1 MSSWKKVLLGSV
13 TIVSALALVACGK
26 GSTSNDTAKKTTTP
40 AVAGTVK
47 LWVDTTKVPYY
58 KDIVKDFNKKYPKV
72 KVTVTQS
79 PNGSA
84 NAKTDVGKDPSKAAD
99 VFEVPN
105 DQLGSMADQGY
116 INPLS
121 PTAEKTVKSDMV
133 QAAADGVTWKGK
145 MYGYPTSQQ
154 AQTLYYNKSKLTEDD
169 VKSWDTLTKKGVLA
183 TDFTNAYNFYPVFL
197 SAGTYL
203 YGKDGETLKG
213 TDVNSDKGVAAM
225 TWFAQ
230 QKANKGVMQTSNA
243 LNQLK
248 SGNAAAILDGPWD
261 AANIKKI
268 LGENFAVAPYPTINV
283 GGKEVQMQAFLGIG
297 CFAVNSHTATKNQKA
312 AATLADFVTNKA
324 SQLVVYKNSGAIPV
338 DKSAQADSTV
348 AADPVAKAVITMSDT
363 GYSTIMP
370 KMTQMATF
378 WNLSAP
384 LINGAYNGSIKSAQ
398 YADKL
403 QTFVDAISK

>member
-1 MSSWKKVLLGSV
+1 MKSLSKVLLGSA
-13 TIVSALALVACGK
+13 TLLAAITLAACGK
-26 GSTSNDTAKKTTTP
+26 SNNESTSSDSDT
-40 AVAGTVK
+40 VSGTVK

-58 KDIVKDFNKKYPKV
+58 KTIVKDFNKQYPDV

-121 PTAEKTVKSDMV
+121 PAATKAVKKNSV
-133 QAAADGVTWKGK
+133 AVASEAVTWDGK

-154 AQTLYYNKSKLTEDD
+154 AQTLYYNKSKLSADD
-169 VKSWDTLTKKGVLA
+169 VKTWAGLTAKGVLA

-203 YGKDGETLKG
+203 YGKNGETLKG
-213 TDVNSDKGVAAM
+213 TDANSAAGVAAM

-248 SGNAAAILDGPWD
+248 SGNAAATLDGPWD
-261 AANIKKI
+261 SENIKKI
-268 LGENFAVAPYPTINV
+268 LGDDFAVAPYPTINV
-283 GGKEVQMQAFLGIG
+283 GGKEVQMQAFLGVG
-297 CFAVNSHTATKNQKA
+297 CFAVNSNTATKNQKA
-312 AATLADFVTNKA
+312 AATLAQYVTNKK

-338 DKSAQADSTV
+338 DKAAQASSTV
-348 AADPVAKAVITMSDT
+348 ASDPVAKAVITMSQD

-384 LINGAYNGSIKSAQ
+384 LINGAYTGSIPAAQ
-398 YADKL
+398 YQAKL
-403 QTFVDAISK
+403 DTFVSAISKAN